1 MNEKQKSEWEVTI
14 GFLENIEAAS
24 VSQGENLFYQ
34 SGFRPC
40 INIRPEGSDHNWTAP
55 SPSVHI
61 LH

>member
-1 MNEKQKSEWEVTI
+1 MTI